1 MNNMIDL
8 TARIPSCAAFA
19 KQTRRRER
27 LEKLAIGLESLAT
40 FVITGAFLLLV
51 AAFLSTL

>member
-1 MNNMIDL
+1 MNHMIDL
-8 TARIPSCAAFA
+8 TARIPKYAEFA

-27 LEKLAIGLESLAT
+27 IEKLAIGLESIAT
-40 FVITGAFLLLV
+40 FTIAGGFLLTV

>member
-8 TARIPSCAAFA
+8 TARIPQYASFA

-40 FVITGAFLLLV
+40 FVIAGSFLLLV

>member
-8 TARIPSCAAFA
+8 TARIPQYAEFA

-27 LEKLAIGLESLAT
+27 IEKLAISLESLAT
-40 FVITGAFLLLV
+40 FAIAGGFLLTV

>member
-8 TARIPSCAAFA
+8 TARIPQYADFA

-27 LEKLAIGLESLAT
+27 LEKLAIALESLAT
-40 FVITGAFLLLV
+40 FVIAGGFLLVV